1 MLARMF
7 EAAGISTVLVTMAP
21 YWAEQHGVPRALA
34 VEFPFAHPIGPI
46 DDVPLQLRVLHEALG
61 VLGGTT
67 APNTIVHSELSW
79 PGDEREWRRAWQ
91 PSDASPL
98 VAKYMDEIRAMR
110 PQ

>member
-1 MLARMF
+1 MF
-7 EAAGISTVLVTMAP
+7 EAAGITTILVTMAP

-61 VLGGTT
+61 VLEGATG
-67 APNTIVHSELSW
+67 PNTVVHSELVW

-91 PSDASPL
+91 PSDAAPL
-98 VAKYMDEIRAMR
+98 IGKYMAEIRAMR
-110 PQ
+110 PQQ

>member
-1 MLARMF
+1 MF

-34 VEFPFAHPIGPI
+34 VEFPFAHPIGPV
-46 DDVPLQLRVLHEALG
+46 DDVPLQRQVLREALD
-61 VLGGTT
+61 VLEQATE
-67 APNTIVHSELSW
+67 PNTIVHSELAW

-98 VAKYMDEIRAMR
+98 VGKYMDEIRARR